1 MATKAGRDSRTQAAQ
16 HPSWFRPVAGGIEL
30 SLHVQPGARRS
41 RLVGE
46 HGDRLKV
53 AVSAPATDGRAN
65 TALLALLAERLA
77 LPRSA
82 LQLVAG
88 ASSREKRVR
97 ISVSDGSAQTI
108 AALLLATSR
117 PDQAPK

>member
-1 MATKAGRDSRTQAAQ
+1 MATNAGRDSRTQRAA
-16 HPSWFRPVAGGIEL
+16 HLPWCRPVEAGVEL
-30 SLHVQPGARRS
+30 ALHVQPGARRS
-41 RLVGE
+41 GLVGE

-65 TALLALLAERLA
+65 TALLALLAEHLS

-97 ISVSDGSAQTI
+97 ISSSDCSAQKI
-108 AALLLATSR
+108 AALLLAACR
-117 PDQAPK
+117 PDQPPK

>member
-1 MATKAGRDSRTQAAQ
+1 VDNG
-16 HPSWFRPVAGGIEL
+16 VEL
-30 SLHVQPGARRS
+30 ALHVQPGARRS
-41 RLVGE
+41 GLVGQ

-53 AVSAPATDGRAN
+53 TVSAPATDGRAN
-65 TALLALLAERLA
+65 AALIALLAEQLS

-97 ISVSDGSAQTI
+97 IGASDRSVQEI
-108 AALLLATSR
+108 AGLLLAACR
-117 PDQAPK
+117 LDPAPK